1 LSGHHRQPPARV
13 PTLTEVVALDA
24 AVAQTHAPGA
34 PEVDPGGA
42 EHLAERVAKELH
54 PGVDAMFE
62 QRLREALA
70 PGVEALLQNLLKQF
84 RGEFDSLLREAVSR
98 ALAQSPSNPSKLP

>member
-1 LSGHHRQPPARV
+1 LSGPHKQPPARV

-24 AVAQTHAPGA
+24 AVVQAQAAPA
-34 PEVDPGGA
+34 IDPGGA

-54 PGVDAMFE
+54 PWVDPMFE

-70 PGVEALLQNLLKQF
+70 PGVEALLQALVKQF
-84 RGEFDSLLREAVSR
+84 RGEFDALLREAVGR
-98 ALAQSPSNPSKLP
+98 ALAQGPSNPSEPP

>member
-1 LSGHHRQPPARV
+1 LSGPHKQPPARV

-24 AVAQTHAPGA
+24 AVAPAHALAA
-34 PEVDPGGA
+34 PEIDPGGA

-54 PGVDAMFE
+54 PRVDSMFE

-70 PGVEALLQNLLKQF
+70 PGVEALLQALVKQF
-84 RGEFDSLLREAVSR
+84 RGEFDALLREAVGR
-98 ALAQSPSNPSKLP
+98 ALAQGPSNPSKPP